1 MALSPAHFFDP
12 QAFERECAGPIARGW
27 VPVCRSDE
35 VAEAGAQK
43 AVAVAKTLVLV
54 ARGRDGVVRA
64 LSNVC
69 RHRGMTLVEGEARA
83 EVIRCPY
90 HLWAYG
96 LDGALQAAP
105 FMDEGA
111 VRGCDLPRYA
121 ASEWGGWV
129 FVNLSGS
136 AAPLAELMAPL
147 EADLPPAALAR
158 LRPGFSIAL
167 THDWNWKLMV
177 ENFGESY
184 HHIGPHAETLQALWP
199 GGRTDST
206 PSTAHWIDIRHPVHP
221 EAGELRVFVVF
232 PYFMLAGTAPHES
245 VVWYRMNPTGPERIE
260 LEIVGLYGP
269 EAAADADAMAR
280 AQAQLWAIHQE
291 DIVVCARTQAGLR
304 SPDATLGP
312 LSALEAGVTRFRAWL
327 AADAS
332 FQALP

>member
-1 MALSPAHFFDP
+1 MVLTPGDFFAPD
-12 QAFERECAGPIARGW
+12 AFEREREGVIGRGW
-27 VPVCRSDE
+27 VPVCRSGE

-43 AVAVAKTLVLV
+43 AVAVAATLVLV
-54 ARGRDGVVRA
+54 VRGRDGAVRA

-83 EVIRCPY
+83 DVIRCPY

-105 FMDEGA
+105 FMDAEA
-111 VRGCDLPRYA
+111 VEGCDLPRYA

-129 FVNLSGS
+129 FVNLSRS
-136 AAPLAELMAPL
+136 APPLAELMAPL
-147 EADLPPAALAR
+147 EADLPPGPLAE

-184 HHIGPHAETLQALWP
+184 HHIGPHAETLQTLWP

-206 PSTAHWIDIRHPVHP
+206 PSTDRWIDIRHPVHP
-221 EAGELRVFVVF
+221 QAGELRVFVVF

-245 VVWYRMNPTGPERIE
+245 VVWYRMNPIGPERIE
-260 LEIVGLYGP
+260 LEIVGLYLP
-269 EAAADADAMAR
+269 AAAADAEAMAR
-280 AQAQLWAIHQE
+280 AKAQLWAIHQE
-291 DIVVCARTQAGLR
+291 DIVVCARTQAGLK
-304 SPDATLGP
+304 SPGAVLGP
-312 LSALEAGVTRFRAWL
+312 LSRLEAGVARFREWVTAE
-327 AADAS
+327 A
-332 FQALP
+332 